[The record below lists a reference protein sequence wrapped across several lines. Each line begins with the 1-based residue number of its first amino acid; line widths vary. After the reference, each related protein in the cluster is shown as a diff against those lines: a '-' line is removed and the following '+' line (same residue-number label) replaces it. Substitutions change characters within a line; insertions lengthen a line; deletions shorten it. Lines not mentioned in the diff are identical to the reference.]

1 MLWCSS
7 KWSSFFSTF
16 LSQPEIL
23 HIPLYSRPTLTAL
36 GTGLL
41 GFLSLTGVN
50 PICYKLVSNG
60 RISPEMCWGEW
71 GAPPQWHVTGQQEE
85 ALRLWLP
92 GFHALSWDFSR
103 AGFCPGVRI
112 WRGAGEPGLT
122 GAPLLAPS
130 RVWLQW
136 GPCLSGGK
144 VGVLGVWNL
153 HETSWHIH
161 GMWRHLWHLGMTW
174 SLSLCPG
181 GGNSDLPA
189 GKRRSEESSCRKSLF
204 LLH

>member
-136 GPCLSGGK
+136 GPCLSGGRWECLECETSMRPRDTFMACEATY
-144 VGVLGVWNL
+144 GILAWLGVFHSAL
-153 HETSWHIH
+153 GEETLIS
-161 GMWRHLWHLGMTW
+161 RLGSAW
-174 SLSLCPG
+174 
-181 GGNSDLPA
+181 
-189 GKRRSEESSCRKSLF
+189 SEESSCRKSLF